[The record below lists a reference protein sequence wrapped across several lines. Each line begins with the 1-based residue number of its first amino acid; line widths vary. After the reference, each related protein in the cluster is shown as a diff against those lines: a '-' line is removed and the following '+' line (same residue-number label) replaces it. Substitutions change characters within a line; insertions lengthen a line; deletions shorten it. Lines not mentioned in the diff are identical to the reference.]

1 MFLKYNGIGCHQ
13 TMKISNDQI
22 HPEIRKQGEQFR
34 QGLPYFSLDII
45 KQMYMA
51 RNDVV
56 PDARGLQVKTV
67 YLTRN
72 HSSKLRVLIY
82 SSGDTTASPVPGIL
96 WFHGGG
102 YAMGQ
107 PEDEIAMIEQLVHAS
122 QGIVFAPDYTLSLQA
137 PYPAALDDAYLSL
150 MWLKRNIG
158 KYNLR
163 SNQIVVGGCSSG
175 GGLAAALSLYAR
187 DKDEINIA
195 LQMPIYPMLDD
206 RMITESMKDNDAPVW
221 GERSNKNAW
230 NLYLGNKFN
239 NLNVP
244 IYAAPNRAENLTNMP
259 PALSFVGTIDPF
271 YDETVQYFKKLKKA
285 GIWTNLLEIK
295 GAFHCFDISA
305 PESQITKSAFKFLS
319 TNLKF
324 ALNNFFAEQDE

>member
-1 MFLKYNGIGCHQ
+1 
-13 TMKISNDQI
+13 MKITTDQI
-22 HPEIRKQGEQFR
+22 HPEIRQQGEQFR
-34 QGLPYFSLDII
+34 QGLPYFSMDII
-45 KQMYMA
+45 KQMNAA

-56 PDARGLQVKTV
+56 PDNRRLNVQTV

-72 HSSKLRVLIY
+72 DASKLRILIY
-82 SSGDTTASPVPGIL
+82 SEKKSTASTVPGIL

-122 QGIVFAPDYTLSLQA
+122 RGIIFAPDYTLSLQA
-137 PYPAALDDAYLSL
+137 PYPAALNDAYLSL
-150 MWLKRNIG
+150 LWLKDNIN

-187 DKDEINIA
+187 DKGEVNIA
-195 LQMPIYPMLDD
+195 LQLPIYPMLDD

-230 NLYLGNKFN
+230 DIYLGNQFDSA
-239 NLNVP
+239 NVP
-244 IYAAPNRAENLTNMP
+244 IYAAPNRAEDLSNMP
-259 PALSFVGTIDPF
+259 PAISFVGTIDPF
-271 YDETVQYFKKLKKA
+271 YDETVQYFTKLKKA
-285 GIWTNLLEIK
+285 GIWTNLLEVK
-295 GAFHCFDISA
+295 GAFHCFDIAA
-305 PESQITKSAFKFLS
+305 PESQLTKSAFKFLS
-319 TNLKF
+319 TNLRF
-324 ALNNFFAEQDE
+324 ALDNFFAEQN